1 LKAHELSILFSLS
14 ALVLYCMLTEY
25 AHSQGAGSSEYGSNL
40 QGSTSYTTPFF
51 LPGPVSTLS
60 NNSTAGFKSNTGQLK
75 DVVPIADAGQDQIIN
90 EGETVFL
97 NGSESIDPDGILL
110 SYSWKQTPLNPSV
123 TLSGADTAV
132 WSFTAPSVSSDT
144 IFPFQLEVIDNK
156 GLSSTDVTNIVIK
169 DIPSTAT
176 PESPINNAD
185 TLSSD
190 RNISPLPAS
199 TSINNRPL
207 VPEEGQSH
215 AIVAQTLVANAGPDQ
230 KVIEKE
236 DVALTGSSSG
246 AISSTI
252 DGGFRYLWIQT
263 DGESV
268 DLEDSDTANAS
279 FEAPS
284 IQDVDGTA
292 TLTFMLT
299 VEDFNGK
306 LDTDTVNVTVTEA
319 EQSNDD
325 AEDTDDD
332 DQNSNE

>member
-1 LKAHELSILFSLS
+1 
-14 ALVLYCMLTEY
+14 MLTDY
-25 AHSQGAGSSEYGSNL
+25 AHSQGAGSSEYVSNL

-60 NNSTAGFKSNTGQLK
+60 NNSTEGFKSDTGQLK

-97 NGSESIDPDGILL
+97 NGSGSIDPDGILL
-110 SYSWKQTPLNPSV
+110 SYSWKQTPLNPSI

-144 IFPFQLEVIDNK
+144 IFPFQLEVVDNK

-169 DIPSTAT
+169 DIPSTAI
-176 PESPINNAD
+176 PENPINYAD

-190 RNISPLPAS
+190 RNISPLPAHPPSPTS

-207 VPEEGQSH
+207 VPEQGQSH

-230 KVIEKE
+230 KVIEEE

-252 DGGFRYLWIQT
+252 DGGFRYSWIQT

-284 IQDVDGTA
+284 IQEVDGTA

-306 LDTDTVNVTVTEA
+306 LDTDTVNVTVTQA